1 LHPRVGAALHPV
13 VSGVMWFNKDGH
25 FDKSAKIEVRR
36 CPMQKPKRRQYTA
49 EFRHEAVRLIMEH
62 GYGVTEAA
70 RSLGINTNMLGRWK
84 RQSEQQRNGV
94 ARGNGHLSAEHDEL
108 VRLRQE
114 VKRLRMEREILK
126 QAALFFANE
135 SS

>member
-1 LHPRVGAALHPV
+1 
-13 VSGVMWFNKDGH
+13 
-25 FDKSAKIEVRR
+25 
-36 CPMQKPKRRQYTA
+36 MQNPKRRQYTA
-49 EFRHEAVRLIMEH
+49 AFRHEAVRLITEQ

-84 RQSEQQRNGV
+84 RQSEQQRNGS

-126 QAALFFANE
+126 KAALFFANE